1 VGKEGIVEANRD
13 EVAYDHTDST
23 TAQHAGPGII
33 LLTDAMQ
40 LLYKDR
46 RAEKLCQDIIRC
58 QNGKT
63 ALGVLPP
70 AVASLVDHIRKLL
83 TVRTDQKDWEHV
95 QLRRLVPTRH
105 SAVLLCGTALVD
117 QINAGNRILIV
128 MHETGITEWQ
138 DQVILRAKERF
149 QLTPRETTV
158 VEHLLKGW
166 TNKEIANAMRLS
178 EQTVK
183 EHFKHI
189 FDKTRATTR
198 TGILMQVVHS
208 GLRRDPAPF
217 SPEMV
222 VPLRTSVPIELMASA

>member
-1 VGKEGIVEANRD
+1 M
-13 EVAYDHTDST
+13 
-23 TAQHAGPGII
+23 
-33 LLTDAMQ
+33 LLTDSMQ
-40 LLYKDR
+40 LLYTDR
-46 RAEKLCQDIIRC
+46 RAWELCQQIIQC
-58 QNGKT
+58 QDGKM
-63 ALGVLPP
+63 ANGVLPP

-83 TVRTDQKDWEHV
+83 TVRTAQKDWEQI
-95 QLRRLVPTRH
+95 QLRRVVPTRH
-105 SAVLLCGTALVD
+105 SSVLVCGTALVD
-117 QINAGNRILIV
+117 QTKAGNRILIV
-128 MHETGITEWQ
+128 MHETGVTEWQ
-138 DQVILRAKERF
+138 DKVILQAKDRF

-208 GLRRDPAPF
+208 GLRRDPATF
-217 SPEMV
+217 SPKMV
-222 VPLRTSVPIELMASA
+222 IPATTSVPIELMATA

>member
-1 VGKEGIVEANRD
+1 MAN
-13 EVAYDHTDST
+13 
-23 TAQHAGPGII
+23 
-33 LLTDAMQ
+33 
-40 LLYKDR
+40 
-46 RAEKLCQDIIRC
+46 
-58 QNGKT
+58 
-63 ALGVLPP
+63 GVLPP

-83 TVRTDQKDWEHV
+83 TVRTAQKDWEQI
-95 QLRRLVPTRH
+95 QLRRVVPTRH
-105 SAVLLCGTALVD
+105 SSVLVCGTALVD
-117 QINAGNRILIV
+117 QTKAGNRILIV
-128 MHETGITEWQ
+128 MHETGVTEWQ
-138 DQVILRAKERF
+138 DKVILQAKDRF

-208 GLRRDPAPF
+208 GLRHGPATF
-217 SPEMV
+217 SPHGV
-222 VPLRTSVPIELMASA
+222 GLTSISVAHELMASA